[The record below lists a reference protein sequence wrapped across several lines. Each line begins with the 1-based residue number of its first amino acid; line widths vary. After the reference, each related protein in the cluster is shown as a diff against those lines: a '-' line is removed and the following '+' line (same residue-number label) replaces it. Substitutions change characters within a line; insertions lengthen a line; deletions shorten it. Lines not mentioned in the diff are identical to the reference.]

1 MRQLVQSSQFKKDFK
16 KASKNPYWKKEDI
29 LQVVELLAK
38 DIPLPERFKDHVL
51 IGNYA
56 HCRECHIKPDWLL
69 IYSKEG
75 EDILNLI
82 RTGTHSEL
90 FCFITISIYYPG
102 FSSERPGCFVFE
114 PKRRISWN
122 HRT

>member
-38 DIPLPERFKDHVL
+38 DISLPERFKGHVL

-56 HCRECHIKPDWLL
+56 HC
-69 IYSKEG
+69 KEG

-90 FCFITISIYYPG
+90 F
-102 FSSERPGCFVFE
+102 
-114 PKRRISWN
+114 
-122 HRT
+122 

>member
-38 DIPLPERFKDHVL
+38 DISLPERFTDHVL

-56 HCRECHIKPDWLL
+56 NRRECHIKPDW
-69 IYSKEG
+69 
-75 EDILNLI
+75 
-82 RTGTHSEL
+82 
-90 FCFITISIYYPG
+90 
-102 FSSERPGCFVFE
+102 
-114 PKRRISWN
+114 
-122 HRT
+122 

>member
-16 KASKNPYWKKEDI
+16 KASKNPCWKKEDI

-56 HCRECHIKPDWLL
+56 YCRECHIKPDWLL

-90 FCFITISIYYPG
+90 F
-102 FSSERPGCFVFE
+102 
-114 PKRRISWN
+114 
-122 HRT
+122 